1 MTTLEGFFYWCVL
14 FLGLKTFRFEPAKL
28 KFCMCLGAAF
38 ILSVATFQEDLK
50 NGFQQRQSSVPGH
63 LRDSG
68 SWAVLY
74 GF

>member
-1 MTTLEGFFYWCVL
+1 MTTFEGLFYWCVL

-38 ILSVATFQEDLK
+38 ILSVAAFQEDFK
-50 NGFQQRQSSVPGH
+50 NGFQQRQSSVSKPF
-63 LRDSG
+63 RDFG